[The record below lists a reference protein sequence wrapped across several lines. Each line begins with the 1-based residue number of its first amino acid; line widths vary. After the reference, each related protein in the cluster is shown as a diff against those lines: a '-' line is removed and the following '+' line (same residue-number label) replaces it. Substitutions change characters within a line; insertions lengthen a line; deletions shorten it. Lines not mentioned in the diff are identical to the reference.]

1 MALENLIDRLNS
13 QNENET
19 ITPSRMVALRNR
31 IVEILSLGIEQGQ
44 FCESDF
50 SVSASWFPVSDY
62 SEIATNGGKVFVLGR
77 PESSDAETRNA
88 NAVVKENVR
97 IQIAVIFASASES
110 ELTNE
115 RIELHALLCEQIAD
129 KLRTAGDELGY
140 QWAGTDSLRTE
151 SGAPFHFMEMA
162 EGAFVWIADARYFK
176 YSTFVQ

>member
-1 MALENLIDRLNS
+1 MALENLIYRLNS

-129 KLRTAGDELGY
+129 KLRTAG
-140 QWAGTDSLRTE
+140 TDSLRTE

-176 YSTFVQ
+176 YSTFIQ